1 MTTRGGKATRD
12 PSFPE
17 PISKKKSIEVVEVKE
32 EETPATLK
40 AKVRTNPHEFYD
52 THVLPF
58 QERNRKATKDEQFK
72 KFV

>member
-1 MTTRGGKATRD
+1 M
-12 PSFPE
+12 
-17 PISKKKSIEVVEVKE
+17 KSIEVVEVKE